1 MRSRLFLLSI
11 ILLIGVSC
19 QHKKATTEKETVASG
34 DTYTKPLLERGAETW
49 AIFHEGKYYIHKAQK
64 TESYFGKPMI

>member
-34 DTYTKPLLERGAETW
+34 DTYTNPLLDDGGGAGAAEE
-49 AIFHEGKYYIHKAQK
+49 HL
-64 TESYFGKPMI
+64 S